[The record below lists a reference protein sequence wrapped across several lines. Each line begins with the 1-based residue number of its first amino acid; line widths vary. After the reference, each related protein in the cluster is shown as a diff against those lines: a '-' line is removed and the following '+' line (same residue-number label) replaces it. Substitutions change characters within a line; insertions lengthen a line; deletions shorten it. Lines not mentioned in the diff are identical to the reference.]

1 MSQLSNTSE
10 KIRNLLVPVIA
21 VLLGFLIGG
30 IVMAAFGYNPIEGYS
45 QMFKTAFLNPQT
57 HQINPR
63 NIGEIFVTAA
73 PLIFTAL
80 GFSVANSAGFF
91 NIGLSGQALCGWV
104 ASIWLALS
112 LPDVPK
118 GLLVPVVLLVGAL
131 AGALAAAVPG
141 VLRALFGTS
150 EVIVTIMMNYI
161 ILYGANHIVTH
172 VMSKDLISNT
182 GKTKLVGQNAT
193 LQTEFLR
200 NLTQGS
206 RLNIG
211 IFLALIFLVLTWF
224 LMKKTTL
231 GFEIRSVGLNPDASE
246 YAGMSSKRTIIFSMV
261 ISGFLAGLGGVI
273 YGLGTFQYYFS
284 QGSSLSIGFDGM
296 AVSLLG
302 SGSSIGI
309 LLSALLFSVLKLGGA
324 GMQMINIPSELVDVD
339 IAIIIF
345 FVGISFVIRFVLAK
359 FFGNK
364 RQVAVVEEIETK
376 PSDQDQEGGVL

>member
-118 GLLVPVVLLVGAL
+118 GLLVPVVLLAGAL